1 MERFYKEFERE
12 FYMKIIVPIIPTVL
26 VTSLLL
32 SGFYSFKET
41 KVKKELNF
49 QQIGGLVTRIV
60 LLFVYSESRSTS
72 VVLYLEFNRLL

>member
-1 MERFYKEFERE
+1 
-12 FYMKIIVPIIPTVL
+12 MKIIVPIIPTVL

-32 SGFYSFKET
+32 SGFCSFKET